1 MARLE
6 FDGSR
11 LHRYGGLKRQRSG
24 TKQPI
29 ETQYNWWLS
38 ERDKKDLFGSN
49 LKLSPSI
56 PILVF
61 PPRDQTRKV
70 NRGTHTVGSFI
81 HSVIVAAIT
90 IDIDSM
96 SHPDIISSGQF

>member
-6 FDGSR
+6 FGGSR

-29 ETQYNWWLS
+29 ETRYNWRLL

-49 LKLSPSI
+49 LKLTPNK

-61 PPRDQTRKV
+61 PPRDQTRKSDQ
-70 NRGTHTVGSFI
+70 GTPTVGSFI
-81 HSVIVAAIT
+81 HSVIVAALTSQI
-90 IDIDSM
+90 
-96 SHPDIISSGQF
+96 

>member
-6 FDGSR
+6 FGGSR
-11 LHRYGGLKRQRSG
+11 LHRYGGLKRQRSD

-29 ETQYNWWLS
+29 ETRNNWRLS

-49 LKLSPSI
+49 LKLTPNK

-61 PPRDQTRKV
+61 PPRDQTRKSTEELTQLAV
-70 NRGTHTVGSFI
+70 LFI
-81 HSVIVAAIT
+81 
-90 IDIDSM
+90 
-96 SHPDIISSGQF
+96 PL